1 MSFDPSRIS
10 AAYNHNKQRHCP
22 PGTSA
27 PAEVLTRTCQG
38 NEQPSQVAC
47 PCRRSEE
54 LRCLRRAQS
63 QGLHTMGERGT
74 EKRTSPLQSSFIWKD
89 ENGPSP
95 IRPTLEPF
103 LRQCWGNS
111 QPPPPPPPPPPP
123 EYVNLP
129 VCHCYICASSPVCT
143 AGVSQARPVHPRAPG
158 FQQTCSSNHN
168 ARRQLVYSCHSPV
181 GLTASCT
188 WTPGESCHDQSCWG
202 TCTWGSGHPQG
213 STGGGSSGNSLCCR
227 CVGSPTT
234 LGGRTR
240 CLDRQ
245 LPNLKGNRAK
255 ETGHTVLLN
264 KKIKNKKNNTFKDA
278 KTWLTDCWNFARNK

>member
-1 MSFDPSRIS
+1 M
-10 AAYNHNKQRHCP
+10 
-22 PGTSA
+22 PGK
-27 PAEVLTRTCQG
+27 RTTIASG
-38 NEQPSQVAC
+38 L

-74 EKRTSPLQSSFIWKD
+74 EKRRSPLQSSLKGWEWAIADQANPGTVSEAMLGKL
-89 ENGPSP
+89 PA
-95 IRPTLEPF
+95 
-103 LRQCWGNS
+103 
-111 QPPPPPPPPPPP
+111 PPPPH

-143 AGVSQARPVHPRAPG
+143 AGVSQARPVHPHAPG

-188 WTPGESCHDQSCWG
+188 WTPGESCRDQSCWG

-255 ETGHTVLLN
+255 ETVYSSVKKKLL
-264 KKIKNKKNNTFKDA
+264 KNDTFKDA
-278 KTWLTDCWNFARNK
+278 KTWLTDCWNFAQNNNKTEKAGGLGRKRREEIGKRNQTTALRFQTGGRN

>member
-10 AAYNHNKQRHCP
+10 AAYNHNKQRHCF
-22 PGTSA
+22 PGVST

-38 NEQPSQVAC
+38 NEQPSQVAR
-47 PCRRSEE
+47 PAEDLMNWGTWEGHKAKDFTPWGREAQTKEE
-54 LRCLRRAQS
+54 ALYNR
-63 QGLHTMGERGT
+63 
-74 EKRTSPLQSSFIWKD
+74 PWKD

-95 IRPTLEPF
+95 IRPTPEPF

-111 QPPPPPPPPPPP
+111 QPPPPPQPPP

-143 AGVSQARPVHPRAPG
+143 AGVKQARQVHPHAPG
-158 FQQTCSSNHN
+158 FQQTCPSNHH
-168 ARRQLVYSCHSPV
+168 ARHQLVYSCHSPV
-181 GLTASCT
+181 GLTASCI
-188 WTPGESCHDQSCWG
+188 WTPGESCRDQSCWG
-202 TCTWGSGHPQG
+202 TCTWGCGRPQG

-245 LPNLKGNRAK
+245 LPNSKGNRAK
-255 ETGHTVLLN
+255 ETGRTVLL
-264 KKIKNKKNNTFKDA
+264 IF
-278 KTWLTDCWNFARNK
+278 FEFFF